1 MFKVYLFQ
9 IFLIFSYQVINHAK
23 IHNNVLGTKLE
34 TCSLSPL
41 TGFTR
46 TGKCETNKYD
56 YGTHLVCAKVTK
68 KFLDYTKSKGN
79 DLSTP
84 TSYFPGLKPGDNW
97 CLCVFRWVQ
106 AYRDKVAPPLIL
118 NSTHQDTLNY
128 LKRYKLGLKDLKNI
142 GNIFDKRKEKKNFNQ
157 N

>member
-1 MFKVYLFQ
+1 MFKIYLIQ
-9 IFLIFSYQVINHAK
+9 IFLIISYQVVNNNAK
-23 IHNNVLGTKLE
+23 THNNVLGTKLE
-34 TCSLSPL
+34 ICSTSPM

-56 YGTHLVCAKVTK
+56 YGTHLVCAKVTQQ
-68 KFLDYTKSKGN
+68 FLTYTKSKGN

-106 AYRDKVAPPLIL
+106 AYKDGVAPPPVL
-118 NSTHQDTLNY
+118 NATHQDTLNY
-128 LKRYKLGLKDLKNI
+128 LRRYKLGLKDLKSI
-142 GNIFDKRKEKKNFNQ
+142 EKRLNKKKNNIIV
-157 N
+157 

>member
-1 MFKVYLFQ
+1 MFKVYLIQ
-9 IFLIFSYQVINHAK
+9 IFLIYSYQVIGHTK
-23 IHNNVLGTKLE
+23 IHYNVLGNELE

-41 TGFTR
+41 TGYTR

-68 KFLDYTKSKGN
+68 QFLDYTKSKGN

-97 CLCVFRWVQ
+97 CLCVYSWVQ
-106 AYRDKVAPPLIL
+106 SYRDGVAPPPVL

-128 LKRYKLGLKDLKNI
+128 LKRYKLGLKDLKFI
-142 GNIFDKRKEKKNFNQ
+142 EKRFKKRKHLTFIK
-157 N
+157 